1 MGAPFYLVDSIDSL
15 GIEGI
20 GPETVNGIGG
30 EGDNPALFEDGDSEF
45 DLLFQTEL
53 LYHFEWSVA
62 TLLS

>member
-30 EGDNPALFEDGDSEF
+30 EGDNPALFEYCNSEF
-45 DLLFQTEL
+45 NLFFKRGLLR
-53 LYHFEWSVA
+53 HFG
-62 TLLS
+62 